1 MNTLPS
7 DRPLRILVVD
17 RLKPVREEVRKFC
30 SNQPGLC
37 VIAEAWDGR
46 EALDLYRICRPD
58 VVIINDALPGA
69 DGVPAATLILE
80 QDPHARILPLAAQ
93 DETLFGALINL
104 CGSRC

>member
-1 MNTLPS
+1 MNTTS
-7 DRPLRILVVD
+7 SNIPLRILVVG
-17 RLKPVREEVRKFC
+17 RLKQAREGIRKFC

-58 VVIINDALPGA
+58 IVVINDALPGA

-80 QDPHARILPLAAQ
+80 QDPHARIVPLTAQ
-93 DETLFGALINL
+93 DETPFGALLNL
-104 CGSRC
+104 AD